1 MLSSVRPLKY
11 GDKQGITEKENI
23 KYICVTTGDSV
34 IYNYHLN
41 IPLCSLC
48 VVYEVKVLGALN
60 TAYSPIADQIICVVH
75 SKKPYLMAKIHFYCD
90 MFVATK
96 PIGFIPKLIYH

>member
-1 MLSSVRPLKY
+1 MLSTMRPLKY

-60 TAYSPIADQIICVVH
+60 TTYSPTADQIICAYAVR
-75 SKKPYLMAKIHFYCD
+75 SSISWLK
-90 MFVATK
+90 
-96 PIGFIPKLIYH
+96 FIFPMICL